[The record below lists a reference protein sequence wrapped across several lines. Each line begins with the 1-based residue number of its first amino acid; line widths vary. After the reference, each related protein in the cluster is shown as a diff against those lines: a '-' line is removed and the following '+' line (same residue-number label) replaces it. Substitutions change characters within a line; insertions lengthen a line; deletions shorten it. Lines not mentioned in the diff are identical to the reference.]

1 MVDINEIVES
11 TVDVMER
18 YLAKCSVELNPDEVD
33 LLQDTLQEILER
45 RLEM

>member
-1 MVDINEIVES
+1 MRDIMEIVES
-11 TVDVMER
+11 TIDSMER
-18 YLAKCSVELNPDEVD
+18 YLAKCSVELAPDEVD